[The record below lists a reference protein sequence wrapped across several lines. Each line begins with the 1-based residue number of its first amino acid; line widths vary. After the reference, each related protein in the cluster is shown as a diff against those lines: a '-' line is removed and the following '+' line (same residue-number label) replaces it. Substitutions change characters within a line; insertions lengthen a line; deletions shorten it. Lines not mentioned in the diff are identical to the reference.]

1 MYYDEFMKVAL
12 EEAKTSLKEGNNG
25 FGAVII
31 KDNSILVSAHDK
43 EETESDPTS
52 HAELNA
58 IRLASQKYGKNF
70 EDCILISTHEPC
82 PMCAT
87 AIIWSE
93 IKTLIYGYSITEA
106 IAEGRKRIN
115 LTCTELFERANIN
128 IIVQEGVMHDQCSLL
143 YRKDVR
149 DEIKKLRGAKKEDLE
164 SLKNHLLNKRIEWY
178 KKNQTQL
185 GINNRDLVVSGYEL
199 LLKKLEIEPEEA
211 PIVMKTKNKVVFHSK
226 NFCPTLEACRIL
238 DLDTRMICKEV
249 NEKPTDALVKQ
260 LSDRLEFARN
270 YEKLRPYCD
279 YCEEMVLSKEV
290 D

>member
-1 MYYDEFMKVAL
+1 MYYDEFMNIAL
-12 EEAKTSLKEGNNG
+12 EEAKLSLKEGNNG

-31 KDNSILVSAHDK
+31 KGNSVLVSIHDK

-58 IRLASQKYGKNF
+58 IRIASQKYGRNL
-70 EDCILISTHEPC
+70 EDCVLISTHEPC

-87 AIIWSE
+87 AIVWSG
-93 IKTLIYGYSITEA
+93 IKTVVYGYSIAEA

-115 LTCTELFERANIN
+115 LTCKELFEKANAN

-164 SLKNHLLNKRIEWY
+164 SLQNHLFCKRIEWY
-178 KKNQTQL
+178 KKNQAQL
-185 GINNRDLVVSGYEL
+185 GLNNQDLVLNGYEL
-199 LLKKLEIEPEEA
+199 LLKKLEINPEEA

-226 NFCPTLEACRIL
+226 NFCPTLEACKIL
-238 DLDTRMICKEV
+238 GLDTRMICKNV

-260 LSDRLEFARN
+260 LNNKLEFARN

-279 YCEEMVLSKEV
+279 YCEEMVLLKEA

>member
-1 MYYDEFMKVAL
+1 MF
-12 EEAKTSLKEGNNG
+12 
-25 FGAVII
+25 I
-31 KDNSILVSAHDK
+31 K
-43 EETESDPTS
+43 
-52 HAELNA
+52 
-58 IRLASQKYGKNF
+58 R
-70 EDCILISTHEPC
+70 
-82 PMCAT
+82 
-87 AIIWSE
+87 
-93 IKTLIYGYSITEA
+93 
-106 IAEGRKRIN
+106 
-115 LTCTELFERANIN
+115 
-128 IIVQEGVMHDQCSLL
+128 
-143 YRKDVR
+143 
-149 DEIKKLRGAKKEDLE
+149 
-164 SLKNHLLNKRIEWY
+164 Y

-185 GINNRDLVVSGYEL
+185 GISNRDLVLSGYEL

-260 LSDRLEFARN
+260 LSSRLEFARN